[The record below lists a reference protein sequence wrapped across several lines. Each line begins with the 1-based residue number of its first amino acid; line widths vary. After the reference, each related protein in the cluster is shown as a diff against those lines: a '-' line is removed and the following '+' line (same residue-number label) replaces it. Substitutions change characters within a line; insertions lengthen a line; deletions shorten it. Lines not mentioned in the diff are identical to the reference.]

1 MYRFLRFHGAP
12 QRLLRRYAASL
23 CETSRSS
30 ARSRELTRHS
40 VNSAPVTGFIE
51 GHFVVSPDHRFTA
64 RNVMWLPTPIYE
76 RVPQFWFLLGL
87 LFIATGLYLGFEFA
101 LSFWYIAIGF
111 SCCAYGAGIFLVRLR
126 HRRTPQS
133 VEQSS
138 APADHGRAQPVHSE
152 PAHAE

>member
-1 MYRFLRFHGAP
+1 
-12 QRLLRRYAASL
+12 
-23 CETSRSS
+23 
-30 ARSRELTRHS
+30 
-40 VNSAPVTGFIE
+40 
-51 GHFVVSPDHRFTA
+51 
-64 RNVMWLPTPIYE
+64 MWLPTPIYE

-101 LSFWYIAIGF
+101 LSFWYIAIGL
-111 SCCAYGAGIFLVRLR
+111 SGCAYGAGIFLVRLR

-133 VEQSS
+133 VGQSS